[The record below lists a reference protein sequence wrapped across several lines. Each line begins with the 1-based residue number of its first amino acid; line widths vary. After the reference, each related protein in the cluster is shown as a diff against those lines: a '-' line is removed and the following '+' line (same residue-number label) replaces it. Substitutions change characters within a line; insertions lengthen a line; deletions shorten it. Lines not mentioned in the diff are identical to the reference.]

1 MQITIIV
8 IITNG
13 RAKSKAGIKSHATMY
28 QYEFIGAIMEYQMV
42 FDLHMQDISLDKSFC
57 TNS

>member
-28 QYEFIGAIMEYQMV
+28 QYEFIGAIMEMPPRHMHVNV
-42 FDLHMQDISLDKSFC
+42 FTGSF
-57 TNS
+57 SG